1 MTGPHLTNDQLD
13 PIWQSVPL
21 GTPVYT
27 SSGTQLGT
35 VEEKRDNGLM
45 VKGSGGNGEN
55 YVVTPQ
61 DIARIENG
69 SVYLLIGADQAMR
82 DQAPAPSSQPQQPP
96 PGMPS

>member
-13 PIWQSVPL
+13 PIWQTVPL

-35 VEEKRDNGLM
+35 VEEKRDNGLI
-45 VKGSGGNGEN
+45 VKGSGADGES

-61 DIARIENG
+61 DIARVENS
-69 SVYLLIGADQAMR
+69 SVYLLIGSDQAMR
-82 DQAPAPSSQPQQPP
+82 DQAPES
-96 PGMPS
+96 GTET